1 MMRGFNLFLCLLIWL
16 LFPADG
22 ARAKTRTRPD
32 VRFEAVDVY
41 VDSGKHKLVAYQV
54 EMRFDK
60 NCVEI
65 VGVEGGEVG
74 AFREAPHYDAR
85 GLAGGKII
93 LAAFTTDHK
102 NAPMGRTRVAR
113 SHLRIEG
120 EGKPELSIRLMTAA
134 QPGGQR
140 IAAKAELLPSVSS
153 GTAGKEEGGM

>member
-1 MMRGFNLFLCLLIWL
+1 MMRRFTLFLCLLIWL
-16 LFPADG
+16 LFPVDG
-22 ARAKTRTRPD
+22 VRAKTRTRPA
-32 VRFEAVDVY
+32 VRFEAMDVY

-60 NCVEI
+60 NRVEI

-120 EGKPELSIRLMTAA
+120 GEKPEVEIRLMTAA
-134 QPGGQR
+134 EPGGRR
-140 IAAKAELLPSVSS
+140 IAAKAELLPSAS
-153 GTAGKEEGGM
+153 GGMVDEEEGGK